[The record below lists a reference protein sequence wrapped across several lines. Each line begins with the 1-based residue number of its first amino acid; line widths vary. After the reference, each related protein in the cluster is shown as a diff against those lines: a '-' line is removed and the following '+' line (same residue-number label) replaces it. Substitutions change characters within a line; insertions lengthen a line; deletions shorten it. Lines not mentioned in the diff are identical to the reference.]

1 MNRVAWVE
9 LTCTAPGPTRTAA
22 RRTLLVNASGYACSG
37 NGSNG
42 GIVAVMGASGS
53 GKTTLL
59 TLLAG
64 HAQADAGSIK
74 LNGGPLRSS
83 SVGFLP
89 QFDFLFESLT
99 VLETLRLGS
108 SLRGARLSPSRHDE
122 QDDARL
128 LALLTRLGLAHVVHS
143 RIGQANA
150 AGKRRGISGGER
162 KRCALALALLDAPPL
177 LVLDEPT
184 SGLDARAA
192 VDVLRVLSTLTAEQA
207 VVISLHQPSARA
219 FGLVSQLMLLAPGGR
234 SLFFGA
240 PSRALEHFASLG
252 RPVPSYTN
260 PAEHYIELAAD
271 SDDQELQALLLGAA
285 DAAATGQ
292 SLARTLLEARRG
304 AQDGAI
310 EGAQDGA
317 AASAPPPRRSRR
329 SNSRL
334 QRVSYDDVA
343 LDDVA
348 PTPATPERRA
358 SVGFVAQL
366 RALHWRATTQN
377 RRHPAFMRAM
387 ASRSVM
393 MALIVGHLYSGL
405 GTSQASVQ
413 DRTGVLYFVLA
424 NQIM

>member
-1 MNRVAWVE
+1 M
-9 LTCTAPGPTRTAA
+9 
-22 RRTLLVNASGYACSG
+22 
-37 NGSNG
+37 
-42 GIVAVMGASGS
+42 
-53 GKTTLL
+53 
-59 TLLAG
+59 
-64 HAQADAGSIK
+64 
-74 LNGGPLRSS
+74 
-83 SVGFLP
+83 
-89 QFDFLFESLT
+89 
-99 VLETLRLGS
+99 
-108 SLRGARLSPSRHDE
+108 
-122 QDDARL
+122 
-128 LALLTRLGLAHVVHS
+128 
-143 RIGQANA
+143 
-150 AGKRRGISGGER
+150 
-162 KRCALALALLDAPPL
+162 
-177 LVLDEPT
+177 
-184 SGLDARAA
+184 
-192 VDVLRVLSTLTAEQA
+192 
-207 VVISLHQPSARA
+207 
-219 FGLVSQLMLLAPGGR
+219 
-234 SLFFGA
+234 
-240 PSRALEHFASLG
+240 
-252 RPVPSYTN
+252 PSYTN

-285 DAAATGQ
+285 DEAATGQ
-292 SLARTLLEARRG
+292 SLARALLEARRG
-304 AQDGAI
+304 AQDGAV

-317 AASAPPPRRSRR
+317 AASAPPPRRNRR

-358 SVGFVAQL
+358 SVGFVSQL

>member
-1 MNRVAWVE
+1 MEVKGGTSVAWVDV
-9 LTCTAPGPTRTAA
+9 TCTAPGPTRTAA

-64 HAQADAGSIK
+64 HTQADAGSIK
-74 LNGGPLRSS
+74 LNGGPLKSS

-108 SLRGARLSPSRHDE
+108 SLRGARLSPAAADE

-128 LALLTRLGLAHVVHS
+128 LALLTRLGLAHIVHS

-219 FGLVSQLMLLAPGGR
+219 FGLVSQLMLLSPGGR
-234 SLFFGA
+234 TLFFGA
-240 PSRALEHFASLG
+240 PYRALEHFANLG

-271 SDDQELQALLLGAA
+271 SEDQELQALLLGAA
-285 DAAATGQ
+285 DGAATSH
-292 SLARTLLEARRG
+292 SLARALLQNG
-304 AQDGAI
+304 AV

-317 AASAPPPRRSRR
+317 ASSAPPLRRSRR
-329 SNSRL
+329 SNARL
-334 QRVSYDDVA
+334 QRVSSDDVVSDDVA
-343 LDDVA
+343 A
-348 PTPATPERRA
+348 TPATPEQRA
-358 SVGFVAQL
+358 AVGFVSQL

-413 DRTGVLYFVLA
+413 DRTGLLYFVLA

>member
-1 MNRVAWVE
+1 M
-9 LTCTAPGPTRTAA
+9 
-22 RRTLLVNASGYACSG
+22 
-37 NGSNG
+37 
-42 GIVAVMGASGS
+42 
-53 GKTTLL
+53 
-59 TLLAG
+59 
-64 HAQADAGSIK
+64 
-74 LNGGPLRSS
+74 
-83 SVGFLP
+83 
-89 QFDFLFESLT
+89 
-99 VLETLRLGS
+99 
-108 SLRGARLSPSRHDE
+108 
-122 QDDARL
+122 
-128 LALLTRLGLAHVVHS
+128 
-143 RIGQANA
+143 
-150 AGKRRGISGGER
+150 
-162 KRCALALALLDAPPL
+162 
-177 LVLDEPT
+177 LDEPT

-343 LDDVA
+343 LDDMA
-348 PTPATPERRA
+348 PTPERRA

>member
-1 MNRVAWVE
+1 
-9 LTCTAPGPTRTAA
+9 
-22 RRTLLVNASGYACSG
+22 
-37 NGSNG
+37 
-42 GIVAVMGASGS
+42 
-53 GKTTLL
+53 
-59 TLLAG
+59 
-64 HAQADAGSIK
+64 
-74 LNGGPLRSS
+74 
-83 SVGFLP
+83 
-89 QFDFLFESLT
+89 
-99 VLETLRLGS
+99 
-108 SLRGARLSPSRHDE
+108 
-122 QDDARL
+122 
-128 LALLTRLGLAHVVHS
+128 LGLAHAVHS

-285 DAAATGQ
+285 DEAATGQ
-292 SLARTLLEARRG
+292 SLARALLEARRG

-317 AASAPPPRRSRR
+317 AASAPPPRRNRR

-343 LDDVA
+343 LDDMA